1 MNSLDPNKLFSIFES
16 NEGMTN
22 TSPEIKKVLDNP
34 YVVFGMV
41 LRGLENYHMMD
52 VMYQRRYPEDYEE
65 KKNTIKYN
73 YFERLYNYLTRINL
87 KSFEEVYKVTT
98 SYPIAETCAALD
110 EMIMFYESVEY
121 YERCAKI
128 KEYADTFHRVAV
140 DSIEDKHF
148 F

>member
-1 MNSLDPNKLFSIFES
+1 MNSLDPKKLFSIFES
-16 NEGMTN
+16 NEGMVN
-22 TSPEIKKVLDNP
+22 APQEVKQVLENP

-65 KKNTIKYN
+65 KKGTIKLN
-73 YFERLYNYLTRINL
+73 YFERLYKYLTRIDIN
-87 KSFEEVYKVTT
+87 SFEEVYKVST

-121 YERCAKI
+121 YERCATI
-128 KEYADTFHRVAV
+128 KEYADVFHRVSV
-140 DSIEDKHF
+140 DSIRDEHF

>member
-1 MNSLDPNKLFSIFES
+1 MNNLDPNKLFSIFES
-16 NEGMTN
+16 NEGMN
-22 TSPEIKKVLDNP
+22 ETSEDIKSVLTNP

-52 VMYQRRYPEDYEE
+52 VMYQRRYPQDYEE
-65 KKNTIKYN
+65 KKGTIKLN
-73 YFERLYNYLTRINL
+73 YFERLYKYLNRIDL
-87 KSFEEVYKVTT
+87 DSFEEVYKVST

-110 EMIMFYESVEY
+110 EMIMFYESLEY
-121 YERCAKI
+121 YERCATI
-128 KEYADTFHRVAV
+128 KKYADTFHRVSV